1 MSRQSELFDKPCYE
15 LRITP
20 TPFAKKTLKGIGED
34 ALEFLW
40 THVEEAIQQAGETST
55 HITTKLPASR
65 KNGVAGSGGLRVYF
79 TKRNAAMRVST
90 LLAQKNEW
98 MATELFGGYMWV
110 CYGPRKRTRLPRS
123 EILEEDDS
131 DYDNDFED

>member
-1 MSRQSELFDKPCYE
+1 MSRKSELFDKPCYE
-15 LRITP
+15 LRIIP
-20 TPFAKKTLKGIGED
+20 TPFAKKTLKGIGQD

-40 THVEEAIQQAGETST
+40 THVEEAIEQAGETST
-55 HITTKLPASR
+55 HITTKLTGDR
-65 KNGVAGSGGLRVYF
+65 KNGGIRVYF
-79 TKRNAAMRVST
+79 TKRNGAMRVST

-110 CYGPRKRTRLPRS
+110 CYGPKKRSRLPRS

>member
-1 MSRQSELFDKPCYE
+1 MSRKSELFDKPCYE
-15 LRITP
+15 LRIIP

-40 THVEEAIQQAGETST
+40 THVEEAIEQAGETST
-55 HITTKLPASR
+55 HITTKLTGDR
-65 KNGVAGSGGLRVYF
+65 KNGGLRVYF
-79 TKRNAAMRVST
+79 TKRNGAMRVSS

-98 MATELFGGYMWV
+98 MATDLFGGYMWV
-110 CYGPRKRTRLPRS
+110 CYGPKKRSRLPRS